1 MLRKCLLC
9 LALATAAGAGVAVA
23 DTLLVDGVESAATTA
38 SSRPTRG
45 TTMSDV
51 EARFGPPSERVQAVG
66 EPPITRWIYPDF
78 TVYFE
83 YDRVIHAVVRR

>member
-1 MLRKCLLC
+1 MLRTSLLS
-9 LALATAAGAGVAVA
+9 LVLATAAVAGSAVA
-23 DTLLVDGVESAATTA
+23 DTLLLDGVEAAAATA
-38 SSRPTRG
+38 STRPARG

-83 YDRVIHAVVRR
+83 YDRVIHAVARR